1 MAGHLVL
8 VQTVGV
14 RVPAPQHTIMG
25 HFVQKIF
32 SGSSNPLLADRISG
46 DVSSK
51 LGSLHLDRFSDG
63 EIWIKFEEN
72 LRGNDIYLIQSTNAP
87 AENILEL
94 ALMID
99 AARRASAER
108 INVVIPYFG
117 YSRQDRKVSPRVPI
131 SAKVVMDLF
140 CASGADRIITMD
152 LHSTAIQGFTSI
164 PVDNLYGSMVFL
176 PALKNYFNNCKI
188 DNLVVLSPD
197 MGSSKLNQRY
207 AKWLSADFA
216 LVDKRRYEHNQSEV
230 VAVVGNPE
238 NKHILMV
245 DDIIDTAG
253 TIINAAK
260 VAKERGALSVTVAA
274 THGVFSGDAIQ
285 KIESSDIDKIFIT
298 DTIAENNR
306 KLIDKIEMIS
316 SSKVFAEAITRVHSG
331 GSVSELFKTRN
342 IQ

>member
-1 MAGHLVL
+1 
-8 VQTVGV
+8 
-14 RVPAPQHTIMG
+14 
-25 HFVQKIF
+25 
-32 SGSSNPLLADRISG
+32 
-46 DVSSK
+46 
-51 LGSLHLDRFSDG
+51 
-63 EIWIKFEEN
+63 
-72 LRGNDIYLIQSTNAP
+72 
-87 AENILEL
+87 
-94 ALMID
+94 
-99 AARRASAER
+99 
-108 INVVIPYFG
+108 
-117 YSRQDRKVSPRVPI
+117 
-131 SAKVVMDLF
+131 
-140 CASGADRIITMD
+140 
-152 LHSTAIQGFTSI
+152 
-164 PVDNLYGSMVFL
+164 VDNLYGSMVLL

-207 AKWLSADFA
+207 AKWLSSDFA

-316 SSKVFAEAITRVHSG
+316 SSKVSAKAITRVHSG
-331 GSVSELFKTRN
+331 GSVSELSKTRN